1 MDYYKMITLWRKT
14 SPLLLIAISIRLY
27 FVSKERDGYKDG
39 LNQFVGEYN
48 RLQMQQ
54 VGVEIRPIM
63 NGMRT
68 DLEQHVHEHCK
79 THNAYCVAGSARGVT
94 CYCDGEESTFMPNIM
109 SLTRKDTWVL
119 DCRINNR
126 TRGGTQSD
134 CKQLEEVYENAKKK
148 GKQQHA
154 KKKDGRNWIM
164 TDIV

>member
-1 MDYYKMITLWRKT
+1 
-14 SPLLLIAISIRLY
+14 
-27 FVSKERDGYKDG
+27 
-39 LNQFVGEYN
+39 
-48 RLQMQQ
+48 
-54 VGVEIRPIM
+54 
-63 NGMRT
+63 
-68 DLEQHVHEHCK
+68 
-79 THNAYCVAGSARGVT
+79 VAGSARGVT
-94 CYCDGEESTFMPNIM
+94 CYCDGKESTFMPDIM

-134 CKQLEEVYENAKKK
+134 CKDLEEVYENAKKN